1 MSRKRRGT
9 RPRTP
14 SPTPAKKTPVTIGQW
29 LNSAPHAK
37 VTRHELMRW
46 AEGMTLMTKP
56 EVIEMFREYEHLRRW
71 RRTKQF
77 LDVRRSP
84 IYQLIKRSMFEPKRD
99 LGDLTQEARD
109 RVREE
114 LDAVERAASVP
125 SPPGEGDAA

>member
-1 MSRKRRGT
+1 
-9 RPRTP
+9 
-14 SPTPAKKTPVTIGQW
+14 
-29 LNSAPHAK
+29 
-37 VTRHELMRW
+37 MRW

-71 RRTKQF
+71 RRTKLF
-77 LDVRRSP
+77 FDVSRSP
-84 IYQLIKRSMFEPKRD
+84 IWNLIKRSMFEPKRD

-125 SPPGEGDAA
+125 KPPEEGDAA

>member
-14 SPTPAKKTPVTIGQW
+14 KPTPAKKTPVTIGQW

-71 RRTKQF
+71 RRTKLF
-77 LDVRRSP
+77 FDVTRSP
-84 IYQLIKRSMFEPKRD
+84 IYQLIKRSMFEPKKTMAD
-99 LGDLTQEARD
+99 LSEEHREA
-109 RVREE
+109 VREE
-114 LDAVERAASVP
+114 LAKLDAEASQPREEP
-125 SPPGEGDAA
+125 SAG